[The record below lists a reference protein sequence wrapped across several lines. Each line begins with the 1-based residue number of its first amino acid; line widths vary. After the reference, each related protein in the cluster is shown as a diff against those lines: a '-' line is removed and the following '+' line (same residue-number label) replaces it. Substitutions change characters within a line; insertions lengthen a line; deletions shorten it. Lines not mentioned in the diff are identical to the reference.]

1 MVELL
6 RQSVLIQ
13 ALLALLCACAI
24 VYCVVSNLPVPDVMS
39 NAFLLI
45 LGFYFGSKV
54 QQSAV
59 DVVARMSKQ

>member
-1 MVELL
+1 MYELL

-13 ALLALLCACAI
+13 SILALLCASAI
-24 VYCVVSNLPVPDVMS
+24 VWCTVNDIPVPDVLS

-54 QQSAV
+54 QQGVS
-59 DVVARMSKQ
+59 DVVSQMKR